1 MQRCLRGLGHLAI
14 DRGDV
19 YVGRRL
25 LRESLALAHASGD
38 RLELAWSLEGLSGV
52 AVDARPERAV
62 RLAGAAAALREA
74 IASRPYPWE
83 RERLD
88 RWLGAAA
95 RNVGQDAYTA
105 AWAQGRAMSLE
116 QALAMAGADGAD
128 ETLQDAG
135 VPGHSTHDLSPRER
149 EVIRLVAGGR
159 TNRQIAEHLVIA
171 RARLILTS
179 ATSSQS
185 SICTRA
191 PSWLCGLSSMA

>member
-1 MQRCLRGLGHLAI
+1 
-14 DRGDV
+14 
-19 YVGRRL
+19 
-25 LRESLALAHASGD
+25 
-38 RLELAWSLEGLSGV
+38 
-52 AVDARPERAV
+52 
-62 RLAGAAAALREA
+62 
-74 IASRPYPWE
+74 
-83 RERLD
+83 
-88 RWLGAAA
+88 
-95 RNVGQDAYTA
+95 
-105 AWAQGRAMSLE
+105 
-116 QALAMAGADGAD
+116 MAGADGAD